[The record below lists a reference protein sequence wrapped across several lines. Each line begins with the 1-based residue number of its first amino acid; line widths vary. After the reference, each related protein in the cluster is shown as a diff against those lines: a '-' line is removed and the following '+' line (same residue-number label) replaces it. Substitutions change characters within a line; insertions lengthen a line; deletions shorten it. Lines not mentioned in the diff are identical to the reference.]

1 MGKLGT
7 READIN
13 LAVAARVAAVLR
25 SGGIEVI
32 LTRTKDASVSLRT
45 RVNRANNADAAA
57 FVSLHCNSA
66 DSDASHGTEAYYYTT
81 SDAGKKLATAILRPL
96 VRATSLADRGVK
108 SAGFYVL
115 RHTRMPAALIELAF
129 ISNETEEELLRDE
142 SFQTKAA
149 RAIADGI
156 VAWLRGGHASLGWLP
171 HPR

>member
-1 MGKLGT
+1 MGSLGT

-13 LAVAARVAAVLR
+13 LAVAARVAAALR
-25 SGGIEVI
+25 GEAVDLI

-45 RVNRANNADAAA
+45 RVSRANNADAAA
-57 FVSLHCNSA
+57 FVSVHCNSA
-66 DSDASHGTEAYYYTT
+66 ESEAAHGTEVYHYAQRE
-81 SDAGKKLATAILRPL
+81 AGQKLASAIHQPL
-96 VRATSLADRGVK
+96 VRATGLTDRGVK

-129 ISNETEEELLRDE
+129 ISNENEEKLLRDE
-142 SFQTKAA
+142 TFQTNAA

-156 VAWLRGGHASLGWLP
+156 VAWLRGGHASLGWLL